1 MTHIPLLTRTIA
13 LQRVAEKN
21 EENRAEEEEE
31 KIKRKEEE
39 MESARERMETQIAE
53 VKDLLASL
61 TLALQ
66 KNENQT

>member
-1 MTHIPLLTRTIA
+1 MTRTIA

-31 KIKRKEEE
+31 KRKRKEEE
-39 MESARERMETQIAE
+39 MEAARGRMETQIAE
-53 VKDLLASL
+53 MKDLLATL

-66 KNENQT
+66 KTEKQTSDSTN